1 MNDLSEQHHIS
12 EDGTGALREE
22 PNELHMELLNVLSL
36 NPWDGNDS
44 AVRKQMFA
52 SHLGQMLP
60 FRGATERYCQTGA
73 EREFAKYTFSTRV
86 PVDCQVIRVI
96 DRYRATLGQDSVI
109 RNREDNPH
117 TLIIY
122 EDVKTNE
129 IGCIDAQIYTSYHT
143 HFGFRNAV
151 KPALSR
157 LNPGDWLAGGT
168 ILSDSPSVR
177 DTGGYKYG
185 RECNV
190 AFMTHPATSEDGVLV
205 SSDLVKEF
213 VFNKFETRVVE
224 FGHRYYPLNL
234 YGDAEHFKAFPD
246 IGDFVRPDGLLM
258 ALRSYDRD
266 PQSYDRELAIVE
278 QGIHDLMEPDHVF
291 DRLTYAGTGRG
302 RVIDIRVHHDRQA
315 SVFPTPR
322 GMEVQAAR
330 YDAAL
335 HTFYDEI
342 VKEYR
347 RLERERGREYLRLT
361 PEFHRLVVEALA
373 ATMQTK
379 ERVFKLY
386 RNAPVDDWRI
396 EFVIEY
402 EVTPTTG
409 FKITDTHGGKGVI
422 CKVVP
427 PEAMPVDADG
437 NRAEIVFAPNS
448 IVSRENPGRAYE
460 LFVNAYSRDVVRQIC
475 RWFGLSPREQ
485 NTLARIREIEAHNP
499 EVFTQ
504 AVDYLVG
511 YYAIVVPNMAKW
523 FRPDPGLP
531 PERHYQKPMAE
542 HLAGVIAA
550 DMLTLHYPPDNPR
563 HTADIV
569 RLLERNGYRSTF
581 GPVTYT
587 GNSGRVVRTKA
598 PVRIGSM
605 YIILLEKIADDGTA
619 VSSGKTQH
627 FGVLSPV
634 TNVDKYALPYRPQ
647 SIRAFGEAEMRLIAA
662 YCGPRAVAEIVDRNN
677 SRETH
682 QAILDSILRAGNPS
696 DIACAVDRSVVPYGN
711 NRPLQLVRHLL
722 ACMGVGFVHTP
733 YAPDWPDHAEG
744 ASPDGHTD
752 HGEGDRS
759 PISELEELT

>member
-1 MNDLSEQHHIS
+1 MNDLSEPLPIS
-12 EDGTGALREE
+12 EPGVRALREE

-52 SHLGQMLP
+52 SHLGQMLT

-96 DRYRATLGQDSVI
+96 DRYRVTLGADSVI
-109 RNREDNPH
+109 QKREDNPH

-122 EDVKTNE
+122 EDVNTNE
-129 IGCIDAQIYTSYHT
+129 IGCLDIQTHTSYHT
-143 HFGFRNAV
+143 HFGFRNVV

-157 LNPGDWLAGGT
+157 LNPGDWLSAGT
-168 ILSDSPSVR
+168 ILTDSPSVTE
-177 DTGGYKYG
+177 TGGYKYG

-190 AFMTHPATSEDGVLV
+190 AFMTHPATSEDGILV

-224 FGHRYYPLNL
+224 FGHRYFPLNL
-234 YGDAEHFKAFPD
+234 YGDADHFKAFPD
-246 IGDFVRPDGLLM
+246 IGDYVRPDGLLM

-266 PQSYDRELAIVE
+266 PLSYDRELAIVE

-322 GMEVQAAR
+322 GMEEQAAR

-335 HTFYDEI
+335 HDFYEEI

-373 ATMQTK
+373 ATTQTK

-409 FKITDTHGGKGVI
+409 FKVTDTHGGKGVI

-427 PEAMPVDADG
+427 PEMMPVDADG
-437 NRAEIVFAPNS
+437 NRASMVVAPNS
-448 IVSRENPGRAYE
+448 IVSRENPGRAAE
-460 LFVNAYSRDVVRQIC
+460 LYINAYSRDVVKQIC
-475 RWFGLSPREQ
+475 TWLGVQPGEP
-485 NTLARIREIEAHNP
+485 NTLAKIRTVESDDPAL
-499 EVFTQ
+499 FQ
-504 AVDYLVG
+504 QCVDYLIG
-511 YYAIVVPNMAKW
+511 YCEIVVPKMAQW
-523 FRPDPGLP
+523 FRPDPGV
-531 PERHYQKPMAE
+531 PEEMQYQRPFAE
-542 HLAGVIAA
+542 HLANVVAA
-550 DMLTLHYPPDNPR
+550 GMLYLHYPPDNPR
-563 HTADIV
+563 SAADIV
-569 RLLERNGYRSTF
+569 RLLERSQYRSTY

-587 GNSGRVVRTKA
+587 GNSGRRVTTKL
-598 PVRIGSM
+598 PVRVGSM
-605 YIILLEKIADDGTA
+605 YIILLEKIADDGTV

-682 QAILDSILRAGNPS
+682 QAILDSILCAENPS
-696 DIACAVDRSVVPYGN
+696 DIDCAVDRSVIAYGN
-711 NRPLQLVRHLL
+711 NRPRQLVNHLL
-722 ACMGVGFVHTP
+722 ACMGMEFVYTP
-733 YAPDWPDHAEG
+733 HVPDWPGRAPVPPH
-744 ASPDGHTD
+744 DGS
-752 HGEGDRS
+752 GECNVV
-759 PISELEELT
+759 SEETS

>member
-1 MNDLSEQHHIS
+1 MNDLSEAPYES
-12 EDGTGALREE
+12 DAGVLREE

-52 SHLGQMLP
+52 SHLGQMLT

-96 DRYRATLGQDSVI
+96 DRYRATLGADCVI

-122 EDVKTNE
+122 EDVHTNE
-129 IGCIDAQIYTSYHT
+129 IGCIDVQTHTSYHT
-143 HFGFRNAV
+143 HFGFRNV
-151 KPALSR
+151 IKPALSR
-157 LNPGDWLAGGT
+157 LKAGDWLAAGT
-168 ILSDSPSVR
+168 ILTDSPSVT
-177 DTGGYKYG
+177 DAGGYKYG

-213 VFNKFETRVVE
+213 VFNKFEVRVVE
-224 FGHRYYPLNL
+224 FGHRYFPLNI
-234 YGDAEHFKAFPD
+234 YGDAENFKAFPD
-246 IGDFVRPDGLLM
+246 IGDYVRPDGLLM

-278 QGIHDLMEPDHVF
+278 QGMHDLMEPDHVF
-291 DRLTYAGTGRG
+291 DRLTYARTGRG

-322 GMEVQAAR
+322 GMETQAAR
-330 YDAAL
+330 YDEAL
-335 HTFYDEI
+335 HEFYSEI

-347 RLERERGREYLRLT
+347 RLERERGREYLHLT

-373 ATMQTK
+373 ATTQTK

-402 EVTPTTG
+402 EITPTVG

-460 LFVNAYSRDVVRQIC
+460 LFINAYSRDVVNQIC
-475 RWFGLSPREQ
+475 RWFGLKPHEQ
-485 NTLARIREIEAHNP
+485 NTLARIREIENAGP
-499 EVFTQ
+499 ALFRQ
-504 AVDYLVG
+504 AVDWLIG
-511 YYAIVVPNMAKW
+511 YYEIVVPDMAKW
-523 FRPDPGLP
+523 FTPGSDQSTNS
-531 PERHYQKPMAE
+531 RYQRPMAE
-542 HLAGVIAA
+542 HLASIIAA
-550 DMLTLHYPPDNPR
+550 GILTLHYPPDNPR

-569 RLLERNGYRSTF
+569 RLLEKKGYWSTY

-587 GNSGRVVRTKA
+587 GNSGREVRTKV

-682 QAILDSILRAGNPS
+682 QAILDSILCAENPA
-696 DIACAVDRSVVPYGN
+696 DIASAVDRPVVPYGN

-722 ACMGVGFVHTP
+722 ACMGVEFVYTP
-733 YAPDWPDHAEG
+733 HVPDWPNPWPNG
-744 ASPDGHTD
+744 AQPVVHPDN
-752 HGEGDRS
+752 GE
-759 PISELEELT
+759 PTQSEPAPCEEIT